1 MAVFKV
7 YHFMYLNIAIG
18 VSIVVCSGFLKII
31 VSLSLVFLENLVN
44 NSTSKYA
51 EKLRMYKMRI
61 GISAKNFHNLL
72 VMKIFIIS
80 KLKDVI
86 IQIKN
91 SY

>member
-18 VSIVVCSGFLKII
+18 VSIVVCSVFLKII

-51 EKLRMYKMRI
+51 EKPRMY
-61 GISAKNFHNLL
+61 N
-72 VMKIFIIS
+72 MKIAVLPNFCGHENIH
-80 KLKDVI
+80 
-86 IQIKN
+86 
-91 SY
+91 

>member
-44 NSTSKYA
+44 NSASKYA
-51 EKLRMYKMRI
+51 EKPRMY
-61 GISAKNFHNLL
+61 N
-72 VMKIFIIS
+72 MKIGDFAKFLWS
-80 KLKDVI
+80 
-86 IQIKN
+86 
-91 SY
+91 

>member
-44 NSTSKYA
+44 NSTSKYT
-51 EKLRMYKMRI
+51 EKLRMYKMRS
-61 GISAKNFHNLL
+61 GVFP
-72 VMKIFIIS
+72 KIFWIS
-80 KLKDVI
+80 WL
-86 IQIKN
+86 
-91 SY
+91 